1 MIYSYLR
8 FISYSYAFTI
18 MVLDGRFPI
27 DSQVGLFG
35 IIASN
40 STKLAKA
47 NFGGI
52 TTHAIKD
59 IDKQPYRNSKEIG
72 YKFNYVHSSLRSV
85 MSELLVCGKIGGIF

>member
-1 MIYSYLR
+1 
-8 FISYSYAFTI
+8 

-52 TTHAIKD
+52 TTYAIKD

-72 YKFNYVHSSLRSV
+72 
-85 MSELLVCGKIGGIF
+85 